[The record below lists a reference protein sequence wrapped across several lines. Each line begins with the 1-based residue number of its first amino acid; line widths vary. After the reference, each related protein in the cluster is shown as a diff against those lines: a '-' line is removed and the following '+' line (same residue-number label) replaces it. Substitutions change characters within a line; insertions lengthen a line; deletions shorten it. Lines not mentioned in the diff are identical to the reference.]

1 MPPLPGLSALLRLA
15 DVEALPGSWWDVV
28 ARAHVPAARGLTP
41 AALAAA
47 ALRLPEGTAVWL
59 AQPVHLAA
67 GADHLRLPAGGLL
80 RLTPEE
86 GAWLAAD
93 FAGLFGGDG
102 LRLHPVGGSFVLT
115 GLAAGAGPPDP
126 AGHRG
131 ARVDTGDRGGPAAL
145 RRLASEIELWL
156 YEHPLNLARQRRG
169 ALPVN
174 ALWLWG
180 AGRAPGIPRAA
191 DAAAPVF
198 RGEDARLVGLAVLA
212 GGACEPP
219 ASDLPSVERSGAT
232 AAVIQL
238 SAAQAPRAG
247 EPPLVRIERDWI
259 APLQAAVDR
268 GAIAEATLVIGEV
281 YAVYRP
287 RHRRRFWRRGRPWW
301 EYPRR

>member
-28 ARAHVPAARGLTP
+28 ARAHVPAARGLAP

-47 ALRLPEGTAVWL
+47 ALSLPEGTAVWL
-59 AQPVHLAA
+59 AQPVHLTA
-67 GADHLRLPAGGLL
+67 GADHLRLPASGLL
-80 RLTPEE
+80 RLTPED

-93 FAGLFGGDG
+93 FAALFGGDG
-102 LRLHPVGGSFVLT
+102 LHLHPVGGSFVLT

-131 ARVDTGDRGGPAAL
+131 ARVDTGDRGGHAAL

-156 YEHPLNLARQRRG
+156 HEHPLNLARQRRG

-180 AGRAPGIPRAA
+180 AGRAPGVPGDA
-191 DAAAPVF
+191 DAAAPDF
-198 RGEDARLVGLAVLA
+198 RGEDPRLVGLAALA
-212 GGACEPP
+212 GAVCALPGA
-219 ASDLPSVERSGAT
+219 DLRSAEGSGAA

-238 SAAQAPRAG
+238 SAAQAVRAS
-247 EPPLVRIERDWI
+247 EPPLVCIDRDWI

-281 YAVYRP
+281 CAVYRP
-287 RHRRRFWRRGRPWW
+287 AHRRRFWRRGRPWW